1 MVETMFEIQS
11 HLAHV
16 HVTVRMTSCLMTEF
30 ELVGLCVGIF
40 TANLYLGQL
49 GTFLV
54 KVVVII

>member
-1 MVETMFEIQS
+1 MVETVFEIQS

-16 HVTVRMTSCLMTEF
+16 PVTIRMSSCLMTEF
-30 ELVGLCVGIF
+30 ELVGFCVGIF

-54 KVVVII
+54 KVAVII